1 MIAVHGL
8 VPIRDWQLPLSRMEW
23 SYAIRPLIEAV
34 DAVDLR
40 AIGLGTAIEDLGKS
54 IRRKGFVD

>member
-1 MIAVHGL
+1 
-8 VPIRDWQLPLSRMEW
+8 MEW